1 MVRGLGAVPQRKRR
15 RSVGGRLAFPRYNLP
30 GSMPNPSLTPR
41 QIRWVR
47 RWMTLSLIGLL
58 IFFIGI
64 NPGLIGMNRS
74 PAVGFVQVG
83 VWLTGL
89 GILLIGA
96 SAALRVVRNGRLT
109 TLLNDVGLRLAAT
122 GYVIAS
128 AASLADFI
136 GIGSHTIRSLVFG
149 KIQVA
154 GLVVGV
160 LLILVGLILYYPRTP
175 RSAGSAETTRPKGG
189 QSPPT
194 AFQQPE
200 SGSGRSA

>member
-1 MVRGLGAVPQRKRR
+1 
-15 RSVGGRLAFPRYNLP
+15 
-30 GSMPNPSLTPR
+30 MPNTPLTPR
-41 QIRWVR
+41 QVRWVR
-47 RWMTLSLIGLL
+47 RLMTVTLLGLLLFLIGL
-58 IFFIGI
+58 
-64 NPGLIGMNRS
+64 NPDLVGMNRS

-83 VWLTGL
+83 VWLMGL
-89 GILLIGA
+89 GISLLGA
-96 SAALRVVRNGRLT
+96 YGALRVVRNGRLT

-160 LLILVGLILYYPRTP
+160 LLILIGLILYYPRTP

-189 QSPPT
+189 QSLPT
-194 AFQQPE
+194 AVQQAE